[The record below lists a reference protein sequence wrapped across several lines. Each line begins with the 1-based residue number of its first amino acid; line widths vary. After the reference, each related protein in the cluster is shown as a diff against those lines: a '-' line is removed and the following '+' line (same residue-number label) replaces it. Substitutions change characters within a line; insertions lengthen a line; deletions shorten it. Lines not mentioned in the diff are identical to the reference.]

1 MLIRAE
7 DLPRDVDQLIR
18 IVLAQAAEI
27 EKYETALKTVQAM
40 VFGARSERGA
50 VILENQ
56 LSLGLGDGV
65 EIPPA
70 DEEVVG
76 PKAGAAGAA
85 KTCAPRAKARRNRGF
100 LPKHLERVERTLE
113 PETAVCSCCNGALH
127 KIGED
132 VSEALDVIPAILRV
146 LRTIRPR
153 YGCRACEGA
162 PVQAPAEE
170 RVMDGGMAT
179 TAMIVSIAV
188 WKFAWH
194 MPLSRQAKMLAGQG
208 VTLDRATL
216 GKWMKRLAWWLEP
229 LYRRQMAV
237 MHAFPRLF
245 CDETRMPVRRDDSKT
260 CHVGQ
265 FWTHAT
271 DDRPWGGPA
280 PPAVAYVYA
289 EGRGHKEIK
298 AQLADFSGLL
308 QVDGYAGYNGLAVA
322 GRRAGPIQLA
332 FCLAHARRK
341 FVELYKVTKSPFAA
355 EVIGKLAEVYAIEDQ
370 SRGNSADHRR
380 RVREAQTAPL
390 MADLKTMLEAA
401 LAKVSKTSAAAKA
414 IRYSLGH
421 WKGLTLFLED
431 GRLEVDSNTVE
442 RTIRPIALGRRN
454 HMFAGDD
461 GGAETWAILA
471 SLLQTARLNDLD
483 PSAYLLDVVEKIVT
497 GKVKVTKLD
506 RLLAWNWKAER
517 APQDQAMAA

>member
-1 MLIRAE
+1 MLLRPE
-7 DLPRDVDQLIR
+7 DLPRDVDQLIK
-18 IVLAQAAEI
+18 IVLAQAVEI
-27 EKYETALKTVQAM
+27 EKYQVALKTVQTL
-40 VFGARSERGA
+40 VFGARSERGSA
-50 VILENQ
+50 VLENQ
-56 LSLGLGDGV
+56 LSLGLGDGDV
-65 EIPPA
+65 PPPA
-70 DEEVVG
+70 NDAEAGEA
-76 PKAGAAGAA
+76 KAPSPA
-85 KTCAPRAKARRNRGF
+85 KTGAPRGNARRNRGF
-100 LPKHLERVERTLE
+100 LPKHLERVDKTIE
-113 PETAVCSCCNGALH
+113 PETTVCPCCNGALH

-153 YGCRACEGA
+153 YGCRSCETA
-162 PVQAPAEE
+162 VIQAPAEG

-194 MPLSRQAKMLAGQG
+194 MPLNRQVKMLAGQG
-208 VTLDRATL
+208 VALDRATL
-216 GKWMKRLAWWLEP
+216 SKWMKRLAWWLAP

-237 MHAFPRLF
+237 MHTFPRLF
-245 CDETRMPVRRDDSKT
+245 CDETRMPVRREDKKT
-260 CHVGQ
+260 CHIGQ

-271 DDRPWGGPA
+271 DDRPWCGPA
-280 PPAVAYVYA
+280 PAAVAYVYA

-298 AQLADFSGLL
+298 AQLADFTGLL
-308 QVDGYAGYNGLAVA
+308 QVDAYAGYNGLTVE

-341 FVELYKVTKSPFAA
+341 FVDLYKVTQSAFAA
-355 EVIGKLAEVYAIEDQ
+355 EVIRKLAEVYAIEDQ
-370 SRGNSADHRR
+370 IRGKSAAHRR
-380 RVREAQTAPL
+380 QVRQSDTAPL
-390 MADLKTMLEAA
+390 MASLKLRLEEG
-401 LAKVSKTSAAAKA
+401 LATVSKTSATAKA

-454 HMFAGDD
+454 QLFAGDD

-483 PSAYLLDVVEKIVT
+483 PSLYLLDVVEKIVS
-497 GKVKVTKLD
+497 GKVKATELD

-517 APQDQAMAA
+517 AAQEKAMAA